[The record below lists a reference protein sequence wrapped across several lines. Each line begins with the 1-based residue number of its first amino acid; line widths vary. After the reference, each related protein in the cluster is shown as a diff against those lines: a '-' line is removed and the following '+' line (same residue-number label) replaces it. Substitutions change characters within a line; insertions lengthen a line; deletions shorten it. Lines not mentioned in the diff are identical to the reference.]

1 MSYVKGV
8 VTYTIMDDLTVTPT
22 STISI
27 ITMFDKFNAKEVGA
41 LEENVIGVGM
51 NEVSIPFVY
60 IAPFWGLNL

>member
-8 VTYTIMDDLTVTPT
+8 VTYTIMDDLTITPT

-41 LEENVIGVGM
+41 LEENVIG
-51 NEVSIPFVY
+51 
-60 IAPFWGLNL
+60 